1 MCHNGGLAQKK
12 LRFFWAPSLC
22 LNGLRRSFRLRRNR
36 TNSATPRK
44 IPEKL
49 NTSFASAKE
58 VVCMNYM
65 TYEQTIMLVMMLIA
79 FASLIYEIASNNNKK
94 K

>member
-1 MCHNGGLAQKK
+1 
-12 LRFFWAPSLC
+12 
-22 LNGLRRSFRLRRNR
+22 
-36 TNSATPRK
+36 
-44 IPEKL
+44 
-49 NTSFASAKE
+49 
-58 VVCMNYM
+58 MNYM